1 MLELKLGWQ
10 SLRNNKQLYL
20 PFTLATSLLIG
31 VFYIFQAIINNDSLA
46 KIPTAS
52 AINSIMQVALVFTS
66 LIIVVFMFYINNIVA
81 KQRNKELGLYSM
93 ICSL

>member
-52 AINSIMQVALVFTS
+52 AINSIMQVVLLQS
-66 LIIVVFMFYINNIVA
+66 LKKVISFS
-81 KQRNKELGLYSM
+81 R
-93 ICSL
+93 